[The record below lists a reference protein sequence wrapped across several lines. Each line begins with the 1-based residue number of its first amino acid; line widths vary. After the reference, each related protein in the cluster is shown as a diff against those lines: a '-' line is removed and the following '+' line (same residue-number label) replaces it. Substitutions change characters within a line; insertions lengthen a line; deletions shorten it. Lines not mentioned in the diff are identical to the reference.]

1 MAVISGAVVRRTLL
15 TSTALTTSTLIT
27 GAAWAADMPV
37 KAPPR
42 PVAPPPLSWNGCYV
56 GLNAGGAWVKT
67 DQQVDVPGIGV
78 FDPSGTTGAF
88 IGGGQIG
95 CKWQRDPNWVFGL
108 EGDIDYSSAKR
119 TSDFSFFHGEDVVGQ
134 QRTKLLAF
142 STLRAILGYA
152 AWERSLLFAT
162 GGLAIGEIDS
172 CVSATARTTSGIFT
186 DQFSGCD
193 PSWRTGWTVGAG
205 IEHAFTDRWS
215 AKLEY
220 LYFDLGHVDY
230 NVNSSRAVPP
240 SGLPAVW
247 NASAAT
253 TGNLIRVGVNYKFY

>member
-1 MAVISGAVVRRTLL
+1 VVRCTLL

-42 PVAPPPLSWNGCYV
+42 SVVPPFSWNGCYV
-56 GLNAGGAWVKT
+56 GLNAGGAWVNI
-67 DQQVDVPGIGV
+67 DQRVDVPDIIA
-78 FDPSGTTGAF
+78 FESSGTTGAF

-119 TSDFSFFHGEDVVGQ
+119 TNNFSFIHGEDVVAQ
-134 QRTKLLAF
+134 QRTKLLAV
-142 STLRAILGYA
+142 STVRATFGY

-162 GGLAIGEIDS
+162 GGLAIGDIDS
-172 CVSATARTTSGIFT
+172 CVSATARNPGSGIVT
-186 DQFSGCD
+186 GQFSGCD
-193 PSWRTGWTVGAG
+193 PSWRAGWTVGAG
-205 IEHAFTDRWS
+205 IEHAFTDRIS

-220 LYFDLGHVDY
+220 LYFDIGHVGY
-230 NVNSSRAVPP
+230 NVNSATAVPP

-247 NASAAT
+247 SASAGAI
-253 TGNLIRVGVNYKFY
+253 GNLIRVGLNYKFY